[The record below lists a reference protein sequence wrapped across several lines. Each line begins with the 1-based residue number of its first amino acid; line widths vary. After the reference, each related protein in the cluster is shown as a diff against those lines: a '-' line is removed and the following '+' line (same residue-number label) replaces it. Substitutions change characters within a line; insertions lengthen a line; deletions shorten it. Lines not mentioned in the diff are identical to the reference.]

1 MIDNTEDI
9 IDSRDIVE
17 RLRELGEAMQE
28 QGGLDEDDGDEFD
41 SLSNLVD
48 TINDY
53 GGDSAEDGVTL
64 IRDSYFTEYAQQL
77 AEDIGAIGNAA
88 AAGWPLYCIDWE
100 QAARELQADYSAL
113 EFDGVTYWF
122 R

>member
-1 MIDNTEDI
+1 MINNTEDI

-17 RLRELGEAMQE
+17 RLRELDEINVDDVMS
-28 QGGLDEDDGDEFD
+28 LDQATEHLALTRIVE
-41 SLSNLVD
+41 
-48 TINDY
+48 TINAY

-77 AEDIGAIGNAA
+77 AEDIGAIESEAK
-88 AAGWPLYCIDWE
+88 WPAYCIDWE
-100 QAARELQADYSAL
+100 WAAKELRHDYTAL
-113 EFDGVTYWF
+113 SFDGVTYWF

>member
-17 RLRELGEAMQE
+17 RLRELG
-28 QGGLDEDDGDEFD
+28 GLDEDDSDEFD

-64 IRDSYFTEYAQQL
+64 IRDSYFETYAQEF
-77 AEDIGAIGNAA
+77 AEEIGAIGSD
-88 AAGWPLYCIDWE
+88 GRWPTYCIDWE
-100 QAARELQADYSAL
+100 WAARELQADYSAL
-113 EFDGVTYWF
+113 SFDGVTYWF